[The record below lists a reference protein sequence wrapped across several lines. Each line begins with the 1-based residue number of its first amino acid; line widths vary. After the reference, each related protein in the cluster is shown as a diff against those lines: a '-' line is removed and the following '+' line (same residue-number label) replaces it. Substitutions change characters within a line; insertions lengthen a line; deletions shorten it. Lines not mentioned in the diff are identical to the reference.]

1 MNRIVFVSMIIAATS
16 ASASAFAGTPRI
28 DAAQSNQAHRIYNG
42 VASGQLTYR
51 ETASLIRGQAHVQRL
66 ERRAK
71 ADGVV
76 THHERARIRMAQTV
90 QSARIFWKR
99 HN

>member
-1 MNRIVFVSMIIAATS
+1 MKTIVLVSMIIAATS
-16 ASASAFAGTPRI
+16 ASAYAGTPWI
-28 DAAQSNQAHRIYNG
+28 DATQSNQAHRIYNG
-42 VASGQLTYR
+42 VASGQLTYG
-51 ETASLIRGQAHVQRL
+51 ETAALVRGQARVQRL
-66 ERRAK
+66 ENQAK

-76 THHERARIRMAQTV
+76 TPFERARIRTAQSV